1 MKIVPQSF
9 SILTPVHLDKE
20 SVSQLYQ
27 QIETAGRTCY
37 KSQLAITEDSARQ
50 FVKKL
55 TENRHEAM
63 LEHASITV
71 RFVTSRAVSHELVR
85 HRMASFA
92 QLSQR
97 YVNYSKEKF
106 GHTIPFVRPTN
117 LSPGTRADE
126 CFLLACQA
134 CENAYFAMLD
144 EGCPPEDARAVL
156 PNATATEIVV
166 TANLREWRHILSLRA
181 AGTTGKPHPDMQAL
195 MLPVLSDFS
204 VMMPEVFGDIIPA
217 NTNHQ

>member
-1 MKIVPQSF
+1 MKLVQQSHAIINPF
-9 SILTPVHLDKE
+9 HLDRD
-20 SVSQLYQ
+20 SVTRLYQ
-27 QIETAGRTCY
+27 QIEDAGRTCY
-37 KSQLAITEDSARQ
+37 KSSLSITEDSARK
-50 FVKKL
+50 FVRKL

-63 LEHASITV
+63 LEHASVTV
-71 RFVTSRAVSHELVR
+71 RFITSRAVSHELVR

-97 YVNYSKEKF
+97 YVNYSREKF
-106 GHTIPFVRPTN
+106 GHTIPFVRPAN
-117 LSPGTRADE
+117 ISPGTLADE
-126 CFLLACQA
+126 LFLKACQS
-134 CENAYFAMLD
+134 CEDAYFALIS

-195 MLPVLSDFS
+195 MLPVLSDFRAL
-204 VMMPEVFGDIIPA
+204 MPEVFGDIPLPA
-217 NTNHQ
+217 AK

>member
-1 MKIVPQSF
+1 MIIVPQSHAV
-9 SILTPVHLDKE
+9 ITPFHLDKDA
-20 SVSQLYQ
+20 VDRLYQ

-97 YVNYSKEKF
+97 YVNYAKEKF
-106 GHTIPFVRPTN
+106 GREIPFIMPTGIEDGSPEYNCMYN
-117 LSPGTRADE
+117 LFSDAEYTYLALVDSGT
-126 CFLLACQA
+126 
-134 CENAYFAMLD
+134 
-144 EGCPPEDARAVL
+144 PPEIARAVL

-166 TANLREWRHILSLRA
+166 TANLREWRHILFLRA

-195 MLPVLSDFS
+195 MLPVLDKFRA
-204 VMMPEVFGDIIPA
+204 MMPEVFGDIPLPV
-217 NTNHQ
+217 TK

>member
-1 MKIVPQSF
+1 MKIVPQHHSVIAPF
-9 SILTPVHLDKE
+9 HLDQE
-20 SVSQLYQ
+20 AVTRLYQ

-55 TENRHEAM
+55 TENRHEAI

-106 GHTIPFVRPTN
+106 GHAIPFVRPTN
-117 LSPGTRADE
+117 ISPGSRADE
-126 CFLLACQA
+126 LFLQACQS
-134 CENAYFAMLD
+134 CEDAYFSLLT
-144 EGCPPEDARAVL
+144 EGCPPEDARSVL
-156 PNATATEIVV
+156 PNATAPEIVV
-166 TANLREWRHILSLRA
+166 TATLRDWRHILSLRA

-195 MLPVLSDFS
+195 MLPLLIDFRA
-204 VMMPEVFGDIIPA
+204 MMPEVFGDIPA
-217 NTNHQ
+217 GDIEE

>member
-1 MKIVPQSF
+1 MKIVPQSHAV
-9 SILTPVHLDKE
+9 ITPFHLDKD
-20 SVSQLYQ
+20 SVDLLYQ

-50 FVKKL
+50 FVKRL

-117 LSPGTRADE
+117 ISPGTRADE
-126 CFLLACQA
+126 LFLKACQS
-134 CENAYFAMLD
+134 CEDAYFALLS
-144 EGCPPEDARAVL
+144 EGCPPEDARSVL

-195 MLPVLSDFS
+195 MMPLLIDFR
-204 VMMPEVFGDIIPA
+204 VMMPEVFGDIPA
-217 NTNHQ
+217 GDIEE

>member
-9 SILTPVHLDKE
+9 SILTPVHLDKK
-20 SVSQLYQ
+20 SVSLLYQ

-50 FVKKL
+50 FVKRL

-117 LSPGTRADE
+117 IVPGSRAHE
-126 CFLLACQA
+126 LFLQACQS
-134 CENAYFAMLD
+134 CEHAYFALL
-144 EGCPPEDARAVL
+144 ESGCNPEDARAVL

-195 MLPVLSDFS
+195 MLPVLDKFRA
-204 VMMPEVFGDIIPA
+204 MMPEVFGDIPLPVA
-217 NTNHQ
+217 K

>member
-1 MKIVPQSF
+1 MKIIEQSF
-9 SILTPVHLDKE
+9 TVIAPSPFNSSAVMDM
-20 SVSQLYQ
+20 YR
-27 QIETAGRTCY
+27 QIEAAGRTCY
-37 KSQLAITEDSARQ
+37 KSESTEFSASR

-55 TENRHEAM
+55 AENHHEAM
-63 LEHASITV
+63 LEHASISI
-71 RFVTSRAVSHELVR
+71 RFITSRAVSHELVR

-97 YVNYSKEKF
+97 YVNYSKDKF
-106 GHTIPFVRPTN
+106 GHTIPFIRPTN
-117 LSPGTRADE
+117 ITPGTRADE

-144 EGCPPEDARAVL
+144 EGCPPEVARAVL

-195 MLPVLSDFS
+195 MVPVLIYFKFL
-204 VMMPEVFGDIIPA
+204 MPEVFSDITEPA
-217 NTNHQ
+217 SGNF

>member
-1 MKIVPQSF
+1 MKIVPQSHA
-9 SILTPVHLDKE
+9 IITPVHLDRDA
-20 SVSQLYQ
+20 VAQLYQ

-63 LEHASITV
+63 LEHASVTI

-97 YVNYSKEKF
+97 YVNYSKDKF
-106 GHTIPFVRPTN
+106 GHTIPFVRPVNITPG
-117 LSPGTRADE
+117 SPADE
-126 CFLLACQA
+126 LFLQTCQS
-134 CENAYFAMLD
+134 CEDAYFALL
-144 EGCPPEDARAVL
+144 ESGCPPEDARSVL

-181 AGTTGKPHPDMQAL
+181 AGTTGKPHPDMRAL
-195 MLPVLSDFS
+195 MLPILDEFRA
-204 VMMPEVFGDIIPA
+204 MMPEIFGDIPLPA
-217 NTNHQ
+217 AK

>member
-1 MKIVPQSF
+1 MKIVLQSYAV
-9 SILTPVHLDKE
+9 ITPFRLDHKAIDL
-20 SVSQLYQ
+20 LYQ

-63 LEHASITV
+63 LEHASISV
-71 RFVTSRAVSHELVR
+71 VFVTSRAVSHELVR

-106 GHTIPFVRPTN
+106 GHTIPFIRPVN
-117 LSPGTRADE
+117 IAPGSEADKL
-126 CFLLACQA
+126 FLQTCQS
-134 CENAYFAMLD
+134 CEDAYFALLD
-144 EGCPPEDARAVL
+144 SGCNPEDARAVL

-195 MLPVLSDFS
+195 MIPVLADFR
-204 VMMPEVFGDIIPA
+204 VMMPEVFGDIPLPVSK
-217 NTNHQ
+217 

>member
-1 MKIVPQSF
+1 MKIVPQSHTV
-9 SILTPVHLDKE
+9 ITPFHLDKDA
-20 SVSQLYQ
+20 VNRLYQ

-63 LEHASITV
+63 LEHASITI

-106 GHTIPFVRPTN
+106 GHTIPFIRPTN
-117 LSPGTRADE
+117 IVPGSRADE
-126 CFLLACQA
+126 LFLQACQS
-134 CENAYFAMLD
+134 CEDAYFALLT
-144 EGCPPEDARAVL
+144 EGCPPEDARSVL
-156 PNATATEIVV
+156 PNATVTEIVV

-195 MLPVLSDFS
+195 MLPVLSDFR
-204 VMMPEVFGDIIPA
+204 VMMPEVFGDIQL
-217 NTNHQ
+217 TTHK